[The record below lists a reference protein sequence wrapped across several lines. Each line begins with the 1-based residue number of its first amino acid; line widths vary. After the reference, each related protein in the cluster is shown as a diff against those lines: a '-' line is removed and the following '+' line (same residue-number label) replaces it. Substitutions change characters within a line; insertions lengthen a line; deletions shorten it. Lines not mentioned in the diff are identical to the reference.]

1 MANGGCTGGEGSEGA
16 QLSRGGEGKGVTK
29 GSVGTSR
36 ACPAIAIQIAATNAI
51 SIGFGQ
57 QVGEWE
63 GEWEREWEGEC
74 TRKRV
79 RARVRPST
87 SVVCLVN
94 VYQTVQQPSPS
105 LSPSPSH
112 LRHRRLSHKL
122 QFPFVSHHSY
132 VLFE

>member
-1 MANGGCTGGEGSEGA
+1 MANGGWSGGEGTEGA

-63 GEWEREWEGEC
+63 GEWEGEGEW

-94 VYQTVQQPSPS
+94 VYQTVRQPSP
-105 LSPSPSH
+105 SPSPSH
-112 LRHRRLSHKL
+112 LQQRRLSHKL